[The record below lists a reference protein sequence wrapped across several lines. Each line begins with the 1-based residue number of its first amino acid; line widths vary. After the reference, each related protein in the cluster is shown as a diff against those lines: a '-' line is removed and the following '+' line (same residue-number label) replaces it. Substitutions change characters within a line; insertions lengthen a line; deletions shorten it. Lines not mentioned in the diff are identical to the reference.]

1 MKQKNPAL
9 DYIILIAGLALIF
22 FGFFLFVPREYQGNV
37 FLLDL
42 SVCVLIFLINYIMNF
57 NLFGWGIDFKKKIS
71 ELGIRMVYIRWYT
84 AFALGVMVSGVPLL
98 LPFRYQLLFQLFGLF
113 TLLTGY
119 VFAFYSS
126 NKAIAVQEEQT
137 KQRAGKEELLVAVN
151 RFEALLIDDPN
162 RWKEE
167 ISKVA
172 RLKETVRY
180 LSPTNNQTAIQ
191 LDSEIISTIQQA
203 YLFAK
208 NLDVQNVDV
217 HVLLNKCEY
226 LLKVRKD
233 TYSN

>member
-113 TLLTGY
+113 T
-119 VFAFYSS
+119 F
-126 NKAIAVQEEQT
+126 QT
-137 KQRAGKEELLVAVN
+137 K
-151 RFEALLIDDPN
+151 P
-162 RWKEE
+162 
-167 ISKVA
+167 
-172 RLKETVRY
+172 
-180 LSPTNNQTAIQ
+180 
-191 LDSEIISTIQQA
+191 
-203 YLFAK
+203 
-208 NLDVQNVDV
+208 
-217 HVLLNKCEY
+217 
-226 LLKVRKD
+226 
-233 TYSN
+233 

>member
-1 MKQKNPAL
+1 
-9 DYIILIAGLALIF
+9 
-22 FGFFLFVPREYQGNV
+22 
-37 FLLDL
+37 
-42 SVCVLIFLINYIMNF
+42 
-57 NLFGWGIDFKKKIS
+57 
-71 ELGIRMVYIRWYT
+71 
-84 AFALGVMVSGVPLL
+84 
-98 LPFRYQLLFQLFGLF
+98 
-113 TLLTGY
+113 
-119 VFAFYSS
+119 
-126 NKAIAVQEEQT
+126 
-137 KQRAGKEELLVAVN
+137 
-151 RFEALLIDDPN
+151 LIDDPN

-217 HVLLNKCEY
+217 HALLNKCEY

>member
-1 MKQKNPAL
+1 MKQRNPAL
-9 DYIILIAGLALIF
+9 DYLILIAGLALIF
-22 FGFFLFVPREYQGNV
+22 SGFFLFVPREYQGNV
-37 FLLDL
+37 FWLDL
-42 SVCVLIFLINYIMNF
+42 LVCALIFLINYIMNF
-57 NLFGWGIDFKKKIS
+57 NLFGWGVDFKKKIS

-84 AFALGVMVSGVPLL
+84 AFAIGVMISGVPFPF
-98 LPFRYQLLFQLFGLF
+98 PFRYQLLFQLFGLF

-119 VFAFYSS
+119 IFAFYSS
-126 NKAIAVQEEQT
+126 SKAIAVQEEQT
-137 KQRAGKEELLVAVN
+137 KQRAGKEELMVAVN
-151 RFEALLIDDPN
+151 RFEALLTDDPA

-191 LDSEIISTIQQA
+191 LDSEIINTIQQA

-208 NLDVQNVDV
+208 NLEVQNVDV
-217 HVLLNKCEY
+217 HRLLARCEY

>member
-1 MKQKNPAL
+1 
-9 DYIILIAGLALIF
+9 
-22 FGFFLFVPREYQGNV
+22 V
-37 FLLDL
+37 FWLNL
-42 SVCVLIFLINYIMNF
+42 SVFVLIFLINYIMNF
-57 NLFGWGIDFKKKIS
+57 NLFGWGVDFKKKVS

-84 AFALGVMVSGVPLL
+84 AFAIGVMAAGVPPL
-98 LPFRYQLLFQLFGLF
+98 LPFRYQLLGQLFGLF

-119 VFAFYSS
+119 IFAFYSS

-151 RFEALLIDDPN
+151 RFETLLIDDPA

-167 ISKVA
+167 LPKVA

-191 LDSEIISTIQQA
+191 LDSEIINTIQQA
-203 YLFAK
+203 HLFAK
-208 NLDVQNVDV
+208 NLDIQQVDV
-217 HVLLNKCEY
+217 HRLLNKCEY
-226 LLKVRKD
+226 LLKIRKD